1 MPMHLNSLTPMR
13 ISGTPRSFLNSDS
26 RCPTSIEAV
35 VISGDL
41 TVRCRY
47 YGSGWFR

>member
-13 ISGTPRSFLNSDS
+13 ISGTPRSFLNLDN

-35 VISGDL
+35 VIGRDL
-41 TVRCRY
+41 DNPLPTL
-47 YGSGWFR
+47 GSGGFR